1 MACHFRDSKSGAK
14 IPNWVSMK
22 YILIIALVALVAMVV
37 VSLVRGIVAFLQ
49 STKMDLEG
57 GDERVK
63 EMQRRQNK
71 AMMSRIKYQAAAILV
86 AMVLLAAV
94 S

>member
-1 MACHFRDSKSGAK
+1 
-14 IPNWVSMK
+14 MK
-22 YILIIALVALVAMVV
+22 AILIIALVALVVMVL

-57 GDERVK
+57 GEERVK
-63 EMQRRQNK
+63 EMQLRQNK
-71 AMMSRIKYQAAAILV
+71 AMMSRIKYQAAAIAV
-86 AMVLLAAV
+86 ALILLALA

>member
-1 MACHFRDSKSGAK
+1 
-14 IPNWVSMK
+14 MK
-22 YILIIALVALVAMVV
+22 TIVIILLVILMAMVV

-57 GDERVK
+57 GDDRVQ
-63 EMQRRQNK
+63 EMQLRQNR
-71 AMMSRIKYQAAAILV
+71 AMIARIKYQAAAVVV
-86 AMVLLAAV
+86 AMLLLALA